1 MSTNCD
7 KCNSKRLVSIV
18 SKSSDCNS
26 MWVGHISYL
35 HIGYLLPDLGIG
47 DDEYYISFAY
57 CLDCGKIQGDFP
69 ISDDVVKDVLYK
81 NGCNRDGN

>member
-1 MSTNCD
+1 MSCD

-26 MWVGHISYL
+26 MWVGQEDYE
-35 HIGYLLPDLGIG
+35 HIGYILPDLGIG
-47 DDEYYISFAY
+47 NDEDYISFAY

-69 ISDDVVKDVLYK
+69 ISDDVVKDTLRR
-81 NGCNRDGN
+81 NGWKRDGN